1 VRSRSA
7 LLILKG
13 SRSPIS
19 ANLTPRR
26 SGLTIQ
32 RATAARSGQS
42 VRLSAV
48 PSIRVDWTR
57 QSLKRVGLVSDSD
70 DDDPV
75 RILAHERAH
84 CDRTLTVHADR
95 E

>member
-1 VRSRSA
+1 VRSRRA

-13 SRSPIS
+13 SRSPLS
-19 ANLTPRR
+19 ANLAPRR

-32 RATAARSGQS
+32 RATAAQ
-42 VRLSAV
+42 
-48 PSIRVDWTR
+48 
-57 QSLKRVGLVSDSD
+57 RVGLVSDSD

-84 CDRTLTVHADR
+84 CDPTLTVHADR